1 MFRVLSY
8 LYSDQSFEIFLI
20 NVIITELL
28 WSLTFENL
36 FSFPVLSPNYVPFLF
51 SVFLINHLG
60 QSGIQARKL
69 GTQNGEENGSSLNII
84 LLSGKCGPF
93 LGSPEVKWYKG
104 REQITD
110 SEDFRYENDGDT
122 YRLVIAEVFP
132 EDSGM
137 YKCVAENEAGTAS
150 SSFTVFV
157 EGTIEKM

>member
-1 MFRVLSY
+1 MKPH
-8 LYSDQSFEIFLI
+8 
-20 NVIITELL
+20 L
-28 WSLTFENL
+28 WK
-36 FSFPVLSPNYVPFLF
+36 
-51 SVFLINHLG
+51 SVFLSCFESQLCSIPIFCVFNSKWNPFRKLKTIHLG

>member
-1 MFRVLSY
+1 M
-8 LYSDQSFEIFLI
+8 
-20 NVIITELL
+20 
-28 WSLTFENL
+28 
-36 FSFPVLSPNYVPFLF
+36 
-51 SVFLINHLG
+51 
-60 QSGIQARKL
+60 
-69 GTQNGEENGSSLNII
+69 
-84 LLSGKCGPF
+84 
-93 LGSPEVKWYKG
+93 
-104 REQITD
+104 D

>member
-1 MFRVLSY
+1 MNPHLRK
-8 LYSDQSFEIFLI
+8 
-20 NVIITELL
+20 
-28 WSLTFENL
+28 
-36 FSFPVLSPNYVPFLF
+36 
-51 SVFLINHLG
+51 SVFLSCFESQLTMFHSYFPCLNPSGPPYKNLTTHLG